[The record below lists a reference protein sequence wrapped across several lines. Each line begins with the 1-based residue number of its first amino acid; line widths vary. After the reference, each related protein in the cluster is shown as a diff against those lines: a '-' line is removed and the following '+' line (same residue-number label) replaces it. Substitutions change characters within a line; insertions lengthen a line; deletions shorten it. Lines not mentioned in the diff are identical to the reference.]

1 MGREE
6 SAQQVLLLSLR
17 FSYNLPFYK
26 RTLGTIVFKTIGLV
40 ASANCC
46 SFWLQTSQTFYDHF
60 FLTCAE
66 TCKAKEAARAAEA
79 ERAAKN
85 AARKD
90 KQWEVGA
97 KDTSSA
103 AEEAAKAAERE
114 ARAAAKRAQEAAEG
128 GGAPVVQQKPG
139 LQPTV
144 TTGAWAN

>member
-1 MGREE
+1 MIFIK
-6 SAQQVLLLSLR
+6 SAILLLLGLGH
-17 FSYNLPFYK
+17 FFKK
-26 RTLGTIVFKTIGLV
+26 RTRLIQQI
-40 ASANCC
+40 CC
-46 SFWLQTSQTFYDHF
+46 SLLANAKNHF
-60 FLTCAE
+60 FLSLPKLAQ
-66 TCKAKEAARAAEA
+66 AKEAARAAEA